1 MVERSL
7 SMRETYMVGYVN
19 VNAVLG
25 NRRNQAI
32 TSQKALLLWRLNC
45 PSGNV
50 EKETHRINQKSSG
63 NYPLVYFF
71 GYTNP
76 GKNVEWYRVLVK
88 ELAQMLERHFCDME
102 SQAAGM
108 VINAIEWIEGKGPI
122 WMLSSLRSEVVLR
135 SGIKQLVRRPEVIGM
150 RSSAICISIRLLM
163 DHRGHKIRSA
173 NGSTTSCQPSEG
185 NACEFWPTL
194 GALSFANE
202 TDEIIL
208 SKLFRYLSP
217 SQGELPSKNLI
228 MGTLAG
234 DDEH

>member
-1 MVERSL
+1 
-7 SMRETYMVGYVN
+7 MVGYVN

-32 TSQKALLLWRLNC
+32 TSQQLDDAVRRPRAIVVRPKD
-45 PSGNV
+45 SGIGNV

-76 GKNVEWYRVLVK
+76 GLPKCWRDISV
-88 ELAQMLERHFCDME
+88 DME
-102 SQAAGM
+102 SQAVSM

-135 SGIKQLVRRPEVIGM
+135 PGIKQLVRRPEVIGM
-150 RSSAICISIRLLM
+150 RFSYLHVNWIVDGPQRPQDPVCKLE
-163 DHRGHKIRSA
+163 H
-173 NGSTTSCQPSEG
+173 TTCCQHSEG
-185 NACEFWPTL
+185 SACELWPTL

-202 TDEIIL
+202 TDDIIL

>member
-1 MVERSL
+1 
-7 SMRETYMVGYVN
+7 MVGYVN

-32 TSQKALLLWRLNC
+32 TSQQLDDAVLRPRAIVVRPKD
-45 PSGNV
+45 SGIGNV